1 MDLKKLNKKNIR
13 EEIIDKRNNLILDI
27 KQNYDSLIFE
37 EIINSEIYKKSK
49 KIFTY
54 ISFGSEVDTI
64 KLINYSFSNNKE
76 VYVPKINKQTKDMI
90 ALKIHNFNNMSVDKW
105 GIIEPKSVDKTNIG
119 TDFDLIIMPGIA
131 FDKQGNRVGYG
142 GGYYDKYISKL
153 NNTSNLLALAY
164 DFQMIQ
170 DIESESHDIKVDFIL
185 TNKGFIKVNV
195 EKVL

>member
-131 FDKQGNRVGYG
+131 FDKQGNRIGYG

-153 NNTSNLLALAY
+153 NNASNLLALAY
-164 DFQMIQ
+164 DFQIIQ

>member
-64 KLINYSFSNNKE
+64 KLIKYSFSNNKE

-105 GIIEPKSVDKTNIG
+105 GIIEPNSVDKTNIG

>member
-105 GIIEPKSVDKTNIG
+105 GIIEPNSVDKTNIG

-131 FDKQGNRVGYG
+131 FDKQGNRIGYG

-153 NNTSNLLALAY
+153 NNASNLLALAY
-164 DFQMIQ
+164 DFQIIQ

>member
-27 KQNYDSLIFE
+27 KQNYDSLIFKV
-37 EIINSEIYKKSK
+37 IINSEIYKKSK

-64 KLINYSFSNNKE
+64 KLIKYSFSNNKE

-105 GIIEPKSVDKTNIG
+105 GIIEPKSVDKSNMG

-131 FDKQGNRVGYG
+131 FDKQGNRIGYG

-153 NNTSNLLALAY
+153 NNASNLLALAY
-164 DFQMIQ
+164 DFQIIQ

>member
-64 KLINYSFSNNKE
+64 KIIKYSFSNNKE

-105 GIIEPKSVDKTNIG
+105 GIIEPNSVDKTNIG

-131 FDKQGNRVGYG
+131 FDKQGNRIGYG

-153 NNTSNLLALAY
+153 NNASNLLALAY
-164 DFQMIQ
+164 DFQIIQ

>member
-64 KLINYSFSNNKE
+64 KLIKYSFSNNKE

-131 FDKQGNRVGYG
+131 FDKQGNRIGYG

-153 NNTSNLLALAY
+153 NNASNLLALAY
-164 DFQMIQ
+164 DFQIIQ
-170 DIESESHDIKVDFIL
+170 DIES
-185 TNKGFIKVNV
+185 
-195 EKVL
+195 

>member
-64 KLINYSFSNNKE
+64 KLIKYSFSNNKE

-105 GIIEPKSVDKTNIG
+105 GIIEPNSVDKTNIG

-131 FDKQGNRVGYG
+131 FDKQGNRIGYG

-153 NNTSNLLALAY
+153 NNASNLLALAY
-164 DFQMIQ
+164 DFQIIQ

>member
-64 KLINYSFSNNKE
+64 KLIKYSFSNNKE
-76 VYVPKINKQTKDMI
+76 VYVPKINKQIKDMI

-105 GIIEPKSVDKTNIG
+105 GIIEPKSVDKANIG

-131 FDKQGNRVGYG
+131 FDKQGNRIGYG

-153 NNTSNLLALAY
+153 NNASNLLALAY
-164 DFQMIQ
+164 DFQIIQ

>member
-64 KLINYSFSNNKE
+64 KLIKYSFSNNK
-76 VYVPKINKQTKDMI
+76 
-90 ALKIHNFNNMSVDKW
+90 
-105 GIIEPKSVDKTNIG
+105 
-119 TDFDLIIMPGIA
+119 
-131 FDKQGNRVGYG
+131 
-142 GGYYDKYISKL
+142 
-153 NNTSNLLALAY
+153 
-164 DFQMIQ
+164 
-170 DIESESHDIKVDFIL
+170 L
-185 TNKGFIKVNV
+185 TAS
-195 EKVL
+195 L

>member
-105 GIIEPKSVDKTNIG
+105 GIIEPKSVDKANIG

-131 FDKQGNRVGYG
+131 FDKQGNRIGYG

-153 NNTSNLLALAY
+153 NNASNLLALAY
-164 DFQMIQ
+164 DFQIIQ

>member
-105 GIIEPKSVDKTNIG
+105 GIIEPKSVDKSNIG

>member
-105 GIIEPKSVDKTNIG
+105 GIIEPKSVDKDNIG

-131 FDKQGNRVGYG
+131 FDKQGNRIGYG

-153 NNTSNLLALAY
+153 NNASNLLALAY
-164 DFQMIQ
+164 DFQIIQ

>member
-76 VYVPKINKQTKDMI
+76 VYVPKTNKQTKDMI

-105 GIIEPKSVDKTNIG
+105 GIIEPKSVDKANIG

-131 FDKQGNRVGYG
+131 FDKQGNRIGYG

-153 NNTSNLLALAY
+153 NNASNLLALAY
-164 DFQMIQ
+164 DFQIIQ

>member
-64 KLINYSFSNNKE
+64 KLIKYSFSNNKE

-105 GIIEPKSVDKTNIG
+105 GIIEPKNVDKTNIG

-131 FDKQGNRVGYG
+131 FDKQGNRIGYG

-153 NNTSNLLALAY
+153 NNASNLLALAY
-164 DFQMIQ
+164 DFQIIQ

>member
-105 GIIEPKSVDKTNIG
+105 GIIEPKSVDKSNMG

-131 FDKQGNRVGYG
+131 FDKQGNRIGYG

-153 NNTSNLLALAY
+153 NNASNLLALAY
-164 DFQMIQ
+164 DFQIIQ